1 MREKELL
8 FVGIVKMCDHCD
20 LDLYPGVRLEK
31 EPEMEMEPPWV
42 REVYSIWPV
51 RKRHASGNYS

>member
-1 MREKELL
+1 
-8 FVGIVKMCDHCD
+8 MCDYCD
-20 LDLYPGVRLEK
+20 LDLYPGVRLER